1 MPILLITFRWFAF
14 ILFVLLYSYLYI
26 DRKMLIANNF
36 STATVFDFV
45 LQALFSCFSISKSGQ
60 QANPVGNRD
69 RKSPNKLYAI
79 NVDIS

>member
-1 MPILLITFRWFAF
+1 
-14 ILFVLLYSYLYI
+14 
-26 DRKMLIANNF
+26 MLIANNF

-79 NVDIS
+79 NVDISCNNILYLLDSSRNSSRL

>member
-1 MPILLITFRWFAF
+1 
-14 ILFVLLYSYLYI
+14 
-26 DRKMLIANNF
+26 MLIANNF

-69 RKSPNKLYAI
+69 RFSQKNLQ
-79 NVDIS
+79 ISFMQLMLMSVETIFCIY